1 MNEKAILD
9 KLEELEKAITNHVIT
24 EITKNREQIGGIY
37 QTMMAMYDSQ
47 QHNTENIGV
56 MADRLNNITTQ
67 LRRLKVI
74 S

>member
-1 MNEKAILD
+1 MNEKVILD
-9 KLEELEKAITNHVIT
+9 KLEEIEKAITNHVIT
-24 EITKNREQIGGIY
+24 EITNNREQIVGIY

-67 LRRLKVI
+67 LRRLKII

>member
-1 MNEKAILD
+1 MNEKVILD
-9 KLEELEKAITNHVIT
+9 KLEEIEKAITNHVIT
-24 EITKNREQIGGIY
+24 EITQNREQIVGIY

-67 LRRLKVI
+67 LRRLKII

>member
-1 MNEKAILD
+1 MNEKVILD
-9 KLEELEKAITNHVIT
+9 KLEEIEKSITNHVIT
-24 EITKNREQIGGIY
+24 EITQNREQIVGIY

-67 LRRLKVI
+67 LRRLKII